1 MRIIAIESATTVPAL
16 SPILRRQASSNPSG
30 SEEVGTLRNNPIP
43 QAKCPANISAR
54 NHVPTHAAVARRER
68 SFIFAG
74 IISVTAIGFESE
86 RGDRYGREGR
96 SESDGATATKRRGH

>member
-1 MRIIAIESATTVPAL
+1 M
-16 SPILRRQASSNPSG
+16 
-30 SEEVGTLRNNPIP
+30 
-43 QAKCPANISAR
+43 
-54 NHVPTHAAVARRER
+54 ARRER

-96 SESDGATATKRRGH
+96 SESDGATALQQPNGVGTDDCEGSTASLPAYHSQRSAVSIYDVMIASIVT